1 MLDLLRE
8 VVADGPEDQVQV
20 VVQQR
25 RRLQASL
32 LLLDLLPRG
41 LKEFDVRAE
50 LIVRHP
56 LADRPDDV
64 AGPGFA
70 ELQHE
75 LLEAGGLLSVLNS
88 ARENRVMP
96 VRSGTQAAAR
106 PRGVRRRT

>member
-25 RRLQASL
+25 WRLQASL

-75 LLEAGGLLSVLNS
+75 LLEAGALPVLLNA
-88 ARENRVMP
+88 ARDTGVMHL
-96 VRSGTQAAAR
+96 RQGDQAAAR
-106 PRGVRRRT
+106 PPRCT